1 MKALNCAKCGAN
13 LKLNIGAPV
22 AFCQYCDSVNVLEN
36 VSINIDNKN
45 SVEEPPSFYEE
56 IKPRVMLP
64 QEKFLANYG
73 GVSLTNQGGV
83 LWVSDTEIFFK
94 PNKFNIGDLST
105 KFMKISEIAKMVK
118 VTKLFGIASELHIT
132 DKKGNLM
139 NLVSHNRNSIIS
151 AIEKR
156 KNNLV

>member
-1 MKALNCAKCGAN
+1 MKALNCANCGAN
-13 LKLNIGAPV
+13 LNYTMNSPV
-22 AFCQYCDSVNVLEN
+22 TICQYCDSVNVLEN
-36 VSINIDNKN
+36 VSIKIDTKN
-45 SVEEPPSFYEE
+45 SIEGPPPFYEE

-64 QEKFLANYG
+64 QETFLANYG

-83 LWVSDTEIFFK
+83 LWVSDSEIFFK
-94 PNKFNIGDLST
+94 PHKFNIGDLST
-105 KFMKISEIAKMVK
+105 KFMKISEIIQMEK
-118 VTKLFGIASELHIT
+118 VTKLFGIVSELHIT